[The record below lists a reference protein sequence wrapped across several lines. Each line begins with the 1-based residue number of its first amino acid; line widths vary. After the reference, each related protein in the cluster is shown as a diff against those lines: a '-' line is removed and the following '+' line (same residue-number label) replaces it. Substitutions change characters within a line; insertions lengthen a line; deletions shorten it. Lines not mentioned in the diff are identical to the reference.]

1 MQIARSSEVLPLDS
15 EIERTCRRLRQQR
28 RQQQARTMAEEPNIP
43 QENPQQAR
51 ALRDYFKPIVNKN
64 YSGIR
69 RQTINANNFE
79 LKPALINMVEQNQY
93 GG

>member
-1 MQIARSSEVLPLDS
+1 MRRAHSLELLSFDS
-15 EIERTCRRLRQQR
+15 EIEHTCRRLTQQR
-28 RQQQARTMAEEPNIP
+28 RQQRAQIMAEEAKN
-43 QENPQQAR
+43 QQVNPQQAR
-51 ALRDYFKPIVNKN
+51 ALRDYFKPVVNEN